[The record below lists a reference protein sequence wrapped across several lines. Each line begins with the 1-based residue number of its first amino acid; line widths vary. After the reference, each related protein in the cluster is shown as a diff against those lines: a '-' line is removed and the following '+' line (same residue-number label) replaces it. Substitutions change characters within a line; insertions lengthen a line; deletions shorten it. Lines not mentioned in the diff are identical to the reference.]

1 MPHKND
7 SKSYTTKLIFFFF
20 FCMNVKLPTQVL
32 SATTST
38 LFNPY
43 YGHET
48 TGTINF
54 CEYTNKLF
62 DCINVRNLKEG
73 KFEINIFCNPYE
85 EVRDFRFN

>member
-7 SKSYTTKLIFFFF
+7 SKSYTTKLIFFF